1 MTTATGESLI
11 ARRGWRDAWA
21 WMRWDVPTR
30 IVLLIGAPLV
40 WITVAG
46 IEPWRIGLH
55 LDLDVRD
62 WLLTALLAIAAG
74 LVSLAYRR
82 WLWRPRAAP
91 DRSALALE
99 LPFFAVLNPVA
110 EEVFFRG
117 AALYGLANLV
127 GMPWAI
133 AITSVV
139 FGVHHALARFPVSF
153 LVLGTLG
160 GAMFGIA
167 TAHFHSIIPAIV
179 MHAAADLAIF
189 VMAGLMARR
198 TWANDLPHR
207 VPQPPVDRLAAPT
220 P

>member
-1 MTTATGESLI
+1 MTAATGGALI
-11 ARRGWRDAWA
+11 ARRSWRDAWA

-30 IVLLIGAPLV
+30 IVLLIAAPLI
-40 WITVAG
+40 WIAVAD
-46 IEPWRIGLH
+46 IDPWAIGLRFDFY
-55 LDLDVRD
+55 LRD
-62 WLLTALLAIAAG
+62 WLLIALMAVSAA

-99 LPFFAVLNPVA
+99 LPFFVVLNPVA
-110 EEVFFRG
+110 EELFFRG
-117 AALYGLANLV
+117 AAMFGLANLV

-160 GAMFGIA
+160 GALFGIV
-167 TAHFHSIIPAIV
+167 TAHFWSIVPAII
-179 MHAAADLAIF
+179 MHAAADVAIF
-189 VMAGLMARR
+189 VAAGHMAARG
-198 TWANDLPHR
+198 WANDKSPR
-207 VPQPPVDRLAAPT
+207 VEPPSVDRLAAPT

>member
-1 MTTATGESLI
+1 MTAATGGPLI

-30 IVLLIGAPLV
+30 ILLLIAAPLI

-46 IEPWRIGLH
+46 IDPSAIGLR
-55 LDLDVRD
+55 LNLGLRD
-62 WLLTALLAIAAG
+62 WLLTLLLAVGAG

-110 EEVFFRG
+110 EELFFRG
-117 AALYGLANLV
+117 AALFGLASLV

-139 FGVHHALARFPVSF
+139 FGVHHVLARFPISF

-160 GAMFGIA
+160 GAMFGIV
-167 TAHFHSIIPAIV
+167 TAHFHSIVPAIV
-179 MHAAADLAIF
+179 MHAVADLAIF
-189 VMAGLMARR
+189 VVAGLTAQR
-198 TWANDLPHR
+198 TWATDDSQG
-207 VPQPPVDRLAAPT
+207 VEQPPVDRLAAPT

>member
-1 MTTATGESLI
+1 MTAATGGALI

-30 IVLLIGAPLV
+30 ILLLIAAPLI

-46 IEPWRIGLH
+46 IDPVVIGLQLH
-55 LDLDVRD
+55 FGLRD
-62 WLLTALLAIAAG
+62 WLLTAALALGAG
-74 LVSLAYRR
+74 LASLAYRR

-99 LPFFAVLNPVA
+99 LPFFVVLNPVA
-110 EEVFFRG
+110 EELFFRG
-117 AALYGLANLV
+117 AAMFGLANLV

-139 FGVHHALARFPVSF
+139 FGAHHALARFPVSF
-153 LVLGTLG
+153 LILGTLG
-160 GAMFGIA
+160 GALFGIV
-167 TAHFHSIIPAIV
+167 TAHFGSIVPAII
-179 MHAAADLAIF
+179 MHAAADVAIF
-189 VMAGLMARR
+189 VAAGHMAARG
-198 TWANDLPHR
+198 WANDESPR
-207 VPQPPVDRLAAPT
+207 VEPPPVDRLAAPT

>member
-1 MTTATGESLI
+1 MEPSGPLI

-21 WMRWDVPTR
+21 WMRWDIPTR
-30 IVLLIGAPLV
+30 IVFLIAAPLI
-40 WITVAG
+40 WIAVAG
-46 IEPWRIGLH
+46 IDPSTIGLWH
-55 LDLDVRD
+55 DMSLRD
-62 WLLTALLAIAAG
+62 WLLTAALALGAG

-110 EEVFFRG
+110 EEFFFRG
-117 AALYGLANLV
+117 AALFGLANLV

-133 AITSVV
+133 AITSVL

-160 GAMFGIA
+160 GAMFGIVA
-167 TAHFHSIIPAIV
+167 AHFESIYPAIV

-189 VMAGLMARR
+189 VAAGHLAGRAW
-198 TWANDLPHR
+198 TNENSPGIE
-207 VPQPPVDRLAAPT
+207 QPPVDRLATPT

>member
-1 MTTATGESLI
+1 MTAATGGPLI

-30 IVLLIGAPLV
+30 IVLLIAAPLI
-40 WITVAG
+40 WIAVAG
-46 IEPWRIGLH
+46 IDPSAIGLQ
-55 LDLDVRD
+55 LNLGLSD
-62 WLLTALLAIAAG
+62 WLLTILLAAGAG

-99 LPFFAVLNPVA
+99 LPFFAVLNPIA
-110 EEVFFRG
+110 EELFFRG
-117 AALYGLANLV
+117 AALFGLANLV

-139 FGVHHALARFPVSF
+139 FGVHHVLARFPVSF
-153 LVLGTLG
+153 LILGTLG
-160 GAMFGIA
+160 GAMFGIV
-167 TAHFHSIIPAIV
+167 TAHFWSIIPAIV

-189 VMAGLMARR
+189 VAAGLMARR
-198 TWANDLPHR
+198 AWPNGHSQAVEP
-207 VPQPPVDRLAAPT
+207 PPVDRLAAPT

>member
-1 MTTATGESLI
+1 MTSATGGALV
-11 ARRGWRDAWA
+11 ARRDWRDAWA
-21 WMRWDVPTR
+21 WMRWDLPTR
-30 IVLLIGAPLV
+30 IVLLIAAPLI
-40 WITVAG
+40 WIAVAG
-46 IEPWRIGLH
+46 IDPSAIGLR
-55 LDLDVRD
+55 LSLNLRD
-62 WLLTALLAIAAG
+62 WLLTAALALGAA

-110 EEVFFRG
+110 EELFFRG
-117 AALYGLANLV
+117 AAMFGLANLV

-139 FGVHHALARFPVSF
+139 FGVHHAIARFPVSF

-160 GAMFGIA
+160 GALFGIV
-167 TAHFHSIIPAIV
+167 TAHFWSIIPAIV

-189 VMAGLMARR
+189 VAAGHMARR
-198 TWANDLPHR
+198 AWANDLPLGGE
-207 VPQPPVDRLAAPT
+207 PPPVDRLAAPT

>member
-1 MTTATGESLI
+1 MTSATSGPLV

-30 IVLLIGAPLV
+30 IVLLIAAPLI
-40 WITVAG
+40 WIAVAG
-46 IEPWRIGLH
+46 IDPVAIGLRFDIY
-55 LDLDVRD
+55 LRD
-62 WLLTALLAIAAG
+62 WLLIALLAVGAG
-74 LVSLAYRR
+74 FVSLAYRR
-82 WLWRPRAAP
+82 WLWRPRTAP

-99 LPFFAVLNPVA
+99 LPFFVVLNPVA
-110 EEVFFRG
+110 EELFFRG
-117 AALYGLANLV
+117 AALFGLANLV

-160 GAMFGIA
+160 GAMFGIV
-167 TAHFHSIIPAIV
+167 TAYYWSIVPAIV
-179 MHAAADLAIF
+179 MHAAADFAIF
-189 VMAGLMARR
+189 VAAGPMARR
-198 TWANDLPHR
+198 AWANDP
-207 VPQPPVDRLAAPT
+207 PQGVEPPPVDRLAAPT

>member
-1 MTTATGESLI
+1 MTTATGDALI
-11 ARRGWRDAWA
+11 AQRGWRDTWA

-30 IVLLIGAPLV
+30 IVLLIAAPLI
-40 WITVAG
+40 WIAVAG
-46 IEPWRIGLH
+46 IDPPRIGLE
-55 LDLDVRD
+55 LDLSLRD
-62 WLLTALLAIAAG
+62 WLLTVLLAIGAG

-110 EEVFFRG
+110 EELFFRG
-117 AALYGLANLV
+117 AALFGLANLV

-139 FGVHHALARFPVSF
+139 FGVHHAIARFPVSF

-160 GAMFGIA
+160 GAMFGIV
-167 TAHFHSIIPAIV
+167 TAHFDSIVPAIV

-189 VMAGLMARR
+189 VVAGPMAQRR
-198 TWANDLPHR
+198 WANHDSPGVEH
-207 VPQPPVDRLAAPT
+207 PPVDRLAAPT

>member
-1 MTTATGESLI
+1 MTTATSAPLI
-11 ARRGWRDAWA
+11 ARRGWRDTWA
-21 WMRWDVPTR
+21 WMRWDIPTR
-30 IVLLIGAPLV
+30 IVFLFAAPV
-40 WITVAG
+40 IWIAVAD
-46 IEPWRIGLH
+46 IDPTTIGLWQDMR
-55 LDLDVRD
+55 LRD
-62 WLLTALLAIAAG
+62 WLVVAVLALGAA

-99 LPFFAVLNPVA
+99 IPFFAVLNPVA
-110 EEVFFRG
+110 EEFFFRG
-117 AALYGLANLV
+117 AALFGLANLV

-160 GAMFGIA
+160 GVMFGIVA
-167 TAHFHSIIPAIV
+167 AHFESIYPAIAI
-179 MHAAADLAIF
+179 HAAADLAIF
-189 VMAGLMARR
+189 VAAGHMARR
-198 TWANDLPHR
+198 AWAGAHR
-207 VPQPPVDRLAAPT
+207 PAAEPPPVDRLAAPT